1 MGKWKKRGGPEL
13 EAVVASGAVALLSA
27 RWVVALAK
35 GEGGVLQP
43 RQALP
48 DEAFLSLSQVQQATT
63 GKFYLPVVC
72 ISHCWL
78 QPDHPD
84 PRGHNLRVVARA
96 LEALGGDVAV
106 FFDFCS
112 MHQKCRGADG
122 APGER
127 VLGFAAGEAG
137 GRFASEDALFRQALG
152 SLGTFYAHPKT
163 MVWKLTAFPPDYDD
177 PQRYQRE
184 GNVAQYADRGWCFC
198 EASWAAM
205 VKSSRMV
212 LDLGKNS
219 GEGAVG
225 WVDLIRACRQGR
237 RAPVLPSALEEEL
250 EHKHFT
256 NGKDDRPAV
265 AELYAAGF
273 KARFGAAEVL
283 GYAQLGWG
291 HDEAK
296 AVVAV
301 LAAGAA
307 PKLRVLSLG
316 ENSIGDEGA
325 RALAGALP
333 RATALKELDLYNNS
347 IGAEGARALAG
358 ALPSATALEKLY
370 LNSNS
375 IGDEGARALA
385 VALPSA
391 TALKELNLE
400 NNSIGDEGARAL
412 AVALPSATA
421 LKVLCLK
428 NNSIGAEA
436 EAELRRA
443 CEGRRLRYGA
453 RPRQGLGRGG
463 GRVGW
468 LGARL
473 HAGPPGARAAIGA
486 GGGARAQALHQ
497 RQGRPAG
504 GGGAVRR
511 GLQGAVRRGGGVE
524 VRRARLGP
532 RRGQGGGGGARG
544 GRGAQAAGAHPQ

>member
-1 MGKWKKRGGPEL
+1 MGKWKERGGPEL

-27 RWVVALAK
+27 KWVVALAK

-63 GKFYLPVVC
+63 YDLPVVC

-96 LEALGGDVAV
+96 LEAVLESHGGDVAV

-122 APGER
+122 APSAR

-137 GRFASEDALFRQALG
+137 GRFASEDGLFKHALG

-163 MVWKLTAFPPDYDD
+163 FVWKLTAFPPDYNN
-177 PQRYQRE
+177 PQRYERT

-205 VKSSRMV
+205 VKDSHMV
-212 LDLGKNS
+212 LDLGKDS
-219 GEGAVG
+219 GEGAVN
-225 WVDLIRACRQGR
+225 WYDLKDKCRQGR
-237 RAPVLPSALEEEL
+237 RAPVLPSALEKEL

-283 GYAQLGWG
+283 WYAGLGWG
-291 HDEAK
+291 NDEAK
-296 AVVAV
+296 AVAAV

-307 PKLRVLSLG
+307 PKLRMLDLSCNSIGDEGARALVGALPRTTVLKGLSLG
-316 ENSIGDEGA
+316 NNSIGDEGARALAGALPSATALEKLSLFNNSIGDEGA

-333 RATALKELDLYNNS
+333 RATALKELYLNNNS
-347 IGAEGARALAG
+347 IGAEGVRALAG
-358 ALPSATALEKLY
+358 ALPSATALEVLY
-370 LNSNS
+370 LPGNW
-375 IGDEGARALA
+375 
-385 VALPSA
+385 
-391 TALKELNLE
+391 
-400 NNSIGDEGARAL
+400 
-412 AVALPSATA
+412 
-421 LKVLCLK
+421 
-428 NNSIGAEA
+428 IGAEA

-443 CEGRRLRYGA
+443 CEGRS
-453 RPRQGLGRGG
+453 PE
-463 GRVGW
+463 
-468 LGARL
+468 
-473 HAGPPGARAAIGA
+473 I
-486 GGGARAQALHQ
+486 
-497 RQGRPAG
+497 
-504 GGGAVRR
+504 
-511 GLQGAVRRGGGVE
+511 
-524 VRRARLGP
+524 RLGI
-532 RRGQGGGGGARG
+532 
-544 GRGAQAAGAHPQ
+544 